1 MAPSIFEH
9 HEQIEAAVDG
19 YDVAPS
25 AARQRQLIE
34 DLRAAGFALAGA
46 PSLDDA
52 AYAAAAPHALVL
64 YASDYDNAYTA
75 WMVPAPAIDATADAD
90 LTALHGASVVF
101 GETCYDAP
109 ALWEAWYRFSLRTGA
124 KSTDDFETDV
134 EIRADHDLA
143 GTPEL
148 PDGELDRWSH
158 FAIDDS
164 GDLKGA
170 AFAARIT
177 RIVLVR
183 ENT

>member
-1 MAPSIFEH
+1 MAPNIFEN

-19 YDVAPS
+19 YNVAPG
-25 AARQRQLIE
+25 AARQRQLLV
-34 DLRAAGFALAGA
+34 DLHEAGFAMKGA
-46 PSLDDA
+46 QPLDDA

-64 YASDYDNAYTA
+64 YAGDYDNVYTA
-75 WMVPAPAIDATADAD
+75 WMVPAQAIDATAEAD

-109 ALWEAWYRFSLRTGA
+109 ALWEAWFRFALRTGA

-134 EIRADHDLA
+134 EIRADHDLT

-177 RIVLVR
+177 RIVLIR